1 LAFIRNILYFPKTA
15 VSAEYMHSG
24 PAGMEEPTSILN
36 SISFQNVVGHIQIAH
51 LEWFLAYAEP

>member
-1 LAFIRNILYFPKTA
+1 
-15 VSAEYMHSG
+15 MHSE